1 MICILPTGLI
11 LEVWDNLTWAIK
23 VNQHRGSARPSRVD
37 IVGDVRY
44 VNAGLKMLWVMLIGY
59 RFVALAS
66 KPQMT
71 VVVPTVN
78 ASNKNAFS
86 PQSPPKR
93 KPSCQPTLPT
103 RIFAILG
110 LYHPNVVDG
119 RCILNKVHLLFM
131 GLTDN
136 HWGR

>member
-1 MICILPTGLI
+1 MS
-11 LEVWDNLTWAIK
+11 W
-23 VNQHRGSARPSRVD
+23 RGPKCYR
-37 IVGDVRY
+37 
-44 VNAGLKMLWVMLIGY
+44 VMLIGY
-59 RFVALAS
+59 RFVALDS

-78 ASNKNAFS
+78 ASSKNASS

-93 KPSCQPTLPT
+93 KPSYQPTLPI

-110 LYHPNVVDG
+110 LYHPNVVEG
-119 RCILNKVHLLFM
+119 HYILNKGNLLSM

-136 HWGR
+136 HWGQ

>member
-1 MICILPTGLI
+1 MSWC
-11 LEVWDNLTWAIK
+11 
-23 VNQHRGSARPSRVD
+23 GSKRYRV
-37 IVGDVRY
+37 I
-44 VNAGLKMLWVMLIGY
+44 LIGY

-66 KPQMT
+66 KLQMT

-78 ASNKNAFS
+78 ASSKNAFS

-93 KPSCQPTLPT
+93 KPSFPSRPPT

-110 LYHPNVVDG
+110 LFHANVVEG
-119 RCILNKVHLLFM
+119 HYIRNKGNLLFM

-136 HWGR
+136 HWGQ